1 MDKRCVGMPENDPL
15 KESPP
20 EERLLWRA
28 LGDLDIRVD
37 GPVLLVQRKSG
48 GLVFLG
54 VSDGNDRT
62 GQREILAGKV
72 NGNPLRSCR
81 ATED

>member
-1 MDKRCVGMPENDPL
+1 MIVDHPL
-15 KESPP
+15 QKPPP
-20 EERLLWRA
+20 EKRLLRRP
-28 LGDLDIRVD
+28 LGNFDIRVY
-37 GPVLLVQRKSG
+37 GAIFLVQRESG

-62 GQREILAGKV
+62 GQGEILAGKV

-81 ATED
+81 ATEDC